1 MSTQLAVL
9 GVCLVFGA
17 PLVFAWIAVAE
28 LVIITLALLLPQRT
42 PVEETA

>member
-1 MSTQLAVL
+1 
-9 GVCLVFGA
+9 VFGA

-28 LVIITLALLLPQRT
+28 LAVITLALLPQRA